1 MLIGPLLSVESEDWW
16 LMMVDGRGRAGG
28 QFVERVKWGELNWE
42 VSRSS

>member
-16 LMMVDGRGRAGG
+16 PMMVDGRGRAGG
-28 QFVERVKWGELNWE
+28 QVVGRVKWGEMNCD